1 MSVLMPEPSCASS
14 FASGSLPPRL
24 QQLLEGLPDRY
35 LAQRL
40 ARVWSAAREAL
51 DEVERLTLAPAGLDE
66 PGADPARL
74 SLWEHVAPAVRD
86 SLRALNRLLAHVR
99 TDFPT
104 QPPEDYVASDGAPI
118 LRAQPEEQA
127 ARTLGRAAARLS
139 TRVELLG
146 ERLRRPER
154 EGEPLELEA
163 ELQEVHRSLRCELRD
178 LVLQSAAAFGL
189 LDPCGPSLQPAPLP
203 ATGTLGAAGA
213 GASGARRRR
222 ARSGTAR
229 R

>member
-1 MSVLMPEPSCASS
+1 MSVLMPEPSCAPSL
-14 FASGSLPPRL
+14 GVLHLPPRL
-24 QQLLEGLPDRY
+24 QQLLESLPDRY

-40 ARVWSAAREAL
+40 ARVWGAAREAL
-51 DEVERLTLAPAGLDE
+51 DQVERLTLAPAGLDE

-74 SLWEHVAPAVRD
+74 SLWEHVAPALRD

-99 TDFPT
+99 ADFPA
-104 QPPEDYVASDGAPI
+104 QAPEDYVASDGEPI
-118 LRAQPEEQA
+118 VRARPEEQA

-163 ELQEVHRSLRCELRD
+163 ELQEVHRSLRSELRD
-178 LVLQSAAAFGL
+178 LVVHSAAAFGL
-189 LDPCGPSLQPAPLP
+189 LDPCGPALEPAPLA
-203 ATGTLGAAGA
+203 ATGTRGPLA
-213 GASGARRRR
+213 ASGARRR
-222 ARSGTAR
+222 ARGAAGR